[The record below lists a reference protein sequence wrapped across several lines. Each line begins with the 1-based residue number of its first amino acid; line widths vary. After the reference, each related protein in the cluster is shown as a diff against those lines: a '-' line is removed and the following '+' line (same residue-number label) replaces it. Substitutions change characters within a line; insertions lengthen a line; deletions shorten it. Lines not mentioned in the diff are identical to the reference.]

1 MSPAV
6 RLGAYALILAVVF
19 ALAYVLG
26 GAFVPESVV
35 ESWMDSAATNTHAH

>member
-19 ALAYVLG
+19 VLAYVLAG
-26 GAFVPESVV
+26 VFVPEGVV
-35 ESWMDSAATNTHAH
+35 EAWLDSAATNTHAH